1 MKYTL
6 DDIAEI
12 KKANYNYIIP
22 NDIIEAINHIT
33 DTVSS
38 NNYVK
43 TPVFKKDTKK
53 KFKTTEIVNNNN
65 NIINS
70 IKLLLNKVSST
81 NYNQHYNTIIDII
94 INNPNKQEEIY
105 ITILK
110 ETIKNKINQK
120 LFILLIKLLHV
131 RFSWITPIYN
141 KFIEDKYIEICI
153 FNYSS
158 SDNYELFC
166 KVNNENEERKLFL
179 NFIITIYKNDMINV
193 NFINKIIYNFIDIFN
208 YYLDSDKCYII
219 EEVSNCLVI
228 MLNDNYVSL
237 NNDIKTKIDDLIN
250 LIINN
255 NNQHKGL
262 TNKTIFKILDF
273 KEKILNNI

>member
-120 LFILLIKLLHV
+120 LFILLIKLLHE